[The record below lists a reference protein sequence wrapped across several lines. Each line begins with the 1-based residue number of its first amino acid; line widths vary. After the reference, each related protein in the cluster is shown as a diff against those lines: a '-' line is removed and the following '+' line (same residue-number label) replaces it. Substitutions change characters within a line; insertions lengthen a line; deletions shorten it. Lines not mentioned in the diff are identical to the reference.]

1 MDKKRI
7 FAAGLSASAA
17 LLVAL
22 AVHEDYRG
30 RAYLPTP
37 QDRPTVGFGSTRRAD
52 GTPVRTGDTTTPV
65 RALIQLH
72 RDLTAT
78 EDALHQCLGDVPLY
92 QREWDAYVSLAYNV
106 GPAAV
111 CASSLPAKLRA
122 GDYAAACKTLLEFNQ
137 QCWRDKAG
145 VRHCKVLP
153 GLVKRRQAEYALCMS
168 PAPASST
175 PSASTPSPATP

>member
-37 QDRPTVGFGSTRRAD
+37 QDRPTVGFGSTHRAD

-78 EDALHQCLGDVPLY
+78 EATLHQCLGDVPLY
-92 QREWDAYVSLAYNV
+92 QHEWDAFTSLAYNV

-111 CASSLPAKLRA
+111 CASSIPAKLRA
-122 GDYAAACKTLLEFNQ
+122 GDYAAACKTILDFDQ

-153 GLVKRRQAEYALCMS
+153 GLVTRRQSEYRLCMS
-168 PAPASST
+168 LPPSPASSS
-175 PSASTPSPATP
+175 SAQP